1 MFSTSESHW
10 SGFANPGALI
20 SLLQE
25 GTSHWRNA
33 LGHVSDA
40 AVAWQPFARGH
51 SISAMLLHLAD
62 QESVLV
68 EEVILNGDRSEAML
82 ELFGSDLST
91 VERGEWPRPMAES
104 LEWHYAILDAVRD
117 RTCQVLASQD
127 AARLVQHPK
136 WGAITIA
143 TSVLYLA
150 QHEAYHAGQ
159 MMLHKLHYGWGG
171 VEPML
176 AA

>member
-1 MFSTSESHW
+1 
-10 SGFANPGALI
+10 
-20 SLLQE
+20 
-25 GTSHWRNA
+25 
-33 LGHVSDA
+33 
-40 AVAWQPFARGH
+40 
-51 SISAMLLHLAD
+51 MLLHLAD

-68 EEVILNGDRSEAML
+68 EEVILGGERSEAML

-117 RTCQVLASQD
+117 RTGQVLGDQD
-127 AARLVQHPK
+127 PTRHISHPK
-136 WGAITIA
+136 WGGVTVA
-143 TSVLYLA
+143 TALLFLA